1 MSSESVR
8 AFFAEKAP
16 DISVIES
23 QMSSATVTLAAEA
36 YGVEPARIAK
46 TLSLR
51 IGERVVL
58 IVAAGTSRMD
68 NKKVKALFGG
78 KPKMLGLDE
87 VAEITGH
94 EVGGV
99 CPFGLKTPLPV
110 YCDVSLKAFD
120 VVVPAAGSTHSA
132 VQDRACADGGTDRG
146 RMGRCLRAQARPASA
161 GLLVFL
167 IVGSRRGLHRLRLH
181 LLRRAGTWRRLLRNT
196 LRRRTIGLL
205 LFGVCFEHRAAIVG
219 ELRRVLPQT
228 RHDPVDIR
236 NLIAA
241 QPPYIRRA
249 GHLLFPGAAIFL
261 R

>member
-1 MSSESVR
+1 MSLESVR

-23 QMSSATVTLAAEA
+23 SISSATVALAAEA

-78 KPKMLGLDE
+78 KPKMLGLEE

-99 CPFGLKTPLPV
+99 CPFGLKAPLPV
-110 YCDVSLKAFD
+110 YCDVSLQAFD

-132 VQDRACADGGTDRG
+132 VKITPARMAELTSAEWVDVCEIRAEREAV
-146 RMGRCLRAQARPASA
+146 A
-161 GLLVFL
+161 
-167 IVGSRRGLHRLRLH
+167 
-181 LLRRAGTWRRLLRNT
+181 
-196 LRRRTIGLL
+196 
-205 LFGVCFEHRAAIVG
+205 
-219 ELRRVLPQT
+219 
-228 RHDPVDIR
+228 
-236 NLIAA
+236 
-241 QPPYIRRA
+241 
-249 GHLLFPGAAIFL
+249 
-261 R
+261 